1 MNKILIIGKKS
12 FLGSNLKKYL
22 FKNLKLDNFSFEEI
36 VKKKNS
42 YFVDYSFI
50 INTSIH
56 PNYIKNKYNQKF
68 DLDKRFINKFKKVG
82 FKYIF
87 LNSRKIYFQKENI
100 TERSLISPIDNYGKN
115 KFITEKFLKKK
126 LKNKL
131 ISLRIS
137 NIIGKRIFKN
147 NRNNHKLF
155 LDNFLIYKKKSKNI
169 YINNDFKDFITIE
182 YFCKIIMKIIENNIN
197 GIYNVSLS
205 EKIYVSEITKWL
217 DKNLYKKIKFIKAT
231 KNSFTLSNKKLVK
244 KQVLS

>member
-22 FKNLKLDNFSFEEI
+22 SKNLQLDNFSFEEI

-42 YFVDYSFI
+42 HFVDYSFI

-68 DLDKRFINKFKKVG
+68 DLDKRFINKFKKIG

-115 KFITEKFLKKK
+115 KLITEKFLKKK

-147 NRNNHKLF
+147 NRNHHKLF
-155 LDNFLIYKKKSKNI
+155 LDNF
-169 YINNDFKDFITIE
+169 
-182 YFCKIIMKIIENNIN
+182 
-197 GIYNVSLS
+197 
-205 EKIYVSEITKWL
+205 
-217 DKNLYKKIKFIKAT
+217 
-231 KNSFTLSNKKLVK
+231 
-244 KQVLS
+244 